1 METQTSARTQHPRL
15 FHGWW
20 IVATSF
26 LGAGVGMGIGGV
38 GVGVFVEPMTSDLGW
53 SRAAMAGVFIVR
65 AVVIAVLGPLMGPLV
80 DRRLGAVT
88 LYVGGGFIAGGSIM
102 LLSLATEIWH
112 FYLLFGL
119 GWSLGQLAFAGNVV
133 TGSIV
138 AKWFIRMRGRAMGIF
153 TTGIPVGSII
163 FVPLN
168 AVLVT
173 TLGWQTAWVV
183 LGVATWF
190 LTIPIA
196 ILTMRRQPEDMGL
209 FPDGASTAEET
220 RAARAAG
227 AAPSEEARP
236 AQPRDWTLSQATRTP
251 TLYVLMASFLFMG
264 LAMGI
269 FTIHQV
275 PAITDK
281 GFDLAVASIV
291 SVTLSVCSLIIKP
304 SVGFLSE
311 RFPPRYLAAFFF
323 SVGATGVVV
332 LGLADTMFLLFVFA
346 MCYGFGAG
354 TSPVFQNVI
363 WADYFGRR
371 YLGSIR
377 GMFAPV
383 QALGTG
389 VSPFLAG
396 WMFDKTGSY
405 DSILVI
411 MGLGAFGA
419 AALMLLARPPTV
431 PSSQPP
437 GFPPA
442 RE

>member
-1 METQTSARTQHPRL
+1 METVAGRPRV

-20 IVATSF
+20 IVLTSF

-38 GVGVFVEPMTSDLGW
+38 GIGVFVEPMTDDLGW
-53 SRAAMAGVFIVR
+53 SRKAMAGVFIVR
-65 AVVIAVLGPLMGPLV
+65 AVVIAILGPLMGPLV
-80 DRRLGAVT
+80 DRRLGAPV

-102 LLSLATEIWH
+102 LLAMATEIWQ

-119 GWSLGQLAFAGNVV
+119 GWSLGQIAFAGNVV
-133 TGSIV
+133 TGSVV
-138 AKWFIRMRGRAMGIF
+138 AKWFIRKRGRAMGIY

-173 TLGWQTAWVV
+173 TFGWQVSWVI
-183 LGVATWF
+183 LGVATWL
-190 LTIPIA
+190 LTIPLA
-196 ILTMRRQPEDMGL
+196 ALTMRREPEDMGL
-209 FPDGASTAEET
+209 YPDGVSTTDE
-220 RAARAAG
+220 ARAAIAETARQAG
-227 AAPSEEARP
+227 ARAGEGYRE
-236 AQPRDWTLSQATRTP
+236 DWNLSQAARTSSF
-251 TLYVLMASFLFMG
+251 YILMASFLCMG

-281 GFDLAVASIV
+281 GFDLTVASIV
-291 SVTLSVCSLIIKP
+291 SVTLSVCSLIVKP

-311 RFPPRYLAAFFF
+311 RISGRYLAVFFF

-332 LGLADTMFLLFVFA
+332 LGLADTMLLLFVFA

-354 TSPVFQNVI
+354 TAPVFQNVI

-396 WMFDKTGSY
+396 WMFDSTGSY
-405 DSILVI
+405 DLILVI
-411 MGLGAFGA
+411 MGSVAFGA
-419 AALMLLARPPTV
+419 AALMLVARPPRV
-431 PSSQPP
+431 R
-437 GFPPA
+437 A
-442 RE
+442 RAEVGQRN

>member
-1 METQTSARTQHPRL
+1 M

-20 IVATSF
+20 IVLTSF

-38 GVGVFVEPMTSDLGW
+38 GIGVFVEPMTGDLGW

-65 AVVIAVLGPLMGPLV
+65 AVVMAVLGPLMGPLV
-80 DRRLGAVT
+80 DRKLGAPV
-88 LYVGGGFIAGGSIM
+88 LYVSGGFIAGGSIM
-102 LLSLATEIWH
+102 LLSMATEIWH
-112 FYLLFGL
+112 FYVLFGL
-119 GWSLGQLAFAGNVV
+119 GWSLGQIAFAGNVV

-138 AKWFIRMRGRAMGIF
+138 AKWFIRKRGRAMGIF

-173 TLGWQTAWVV
+173 TFGWQVSWVI
-183 LGVATWF
+183 LGVATWL

-196 ILTMRRQPEDMGL
+196 ALTMRRQPEDMGL
-209 FPDGASTAEET
+209 HPDGALTADE
-220 RAARAAG
+220 ARAAIV
-227 AAPSEEARP
+227 ETARQ
-236 AQPRDWTLSQATRTP
+236 AGGGSGGYREDWNLSQAARTP
-251 TLYVLMASFLFMG
+251 SFYILMASFLCMG

-291 SVTLSVCSLIIKP
+291 SITLSVCSLIIKP

-311 RFPPRYLAAFFF
+311 RVSSRHLAAFFF

-363 WADYFGRR
+363 WADYYGRR

-396 WMFDKTGSY
+396 WMFDRTGSY
-405 DSILVI
+405 DSILVT
-411 MGLGAFGA
+411 MGSVAFGA
-419 AALMLLARPPTV
+419 AALMLVARPPRV
-431 PSSQPP
+431 RVRAE
-437 GFPPA
+437 A
-442 RE
+442 R